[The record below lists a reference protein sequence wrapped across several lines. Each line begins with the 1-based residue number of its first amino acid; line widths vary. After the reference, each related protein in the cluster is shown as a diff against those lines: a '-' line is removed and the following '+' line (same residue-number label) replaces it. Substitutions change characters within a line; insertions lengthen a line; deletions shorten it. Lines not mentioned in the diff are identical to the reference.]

1 MLYFTKLFLTSIFI
15 INVETVIASEAKT
28 GLPQLDLNTY
38 PSLMFWSIISLIL
51 GFVLMKYLVTP
62 NIKSILNS
70 RETSIQN
77 DLVKAKTS
85 NQESEKIKQSII
97 KSQEDIKSKSQKI
110 ISDAILES
118 KQSIEKKEKEIS
130 EKLELKVSE
139 AEQKIIDTQNTV
151 INDVINVE
159 TVIASEA
166 KTGLPQIDLN
176 TYPSLMFWSI
186 NSLILGFVLM
196 KYLLTPNIK
205 SILNS
210 RETSIQN
217 DLVKAKTSNQ
227 ESEKIRQLIIKSQE
241 DIKSKSQKIISDAI
255 LESKQ
260 SIEKK
265 EKEISEKLELKVS
278 EAEQKIIDTQN
289 TVINDVIN
297 VAEEITA
304 DVVRKF
310 TDIKYDKSNVKKAI
324 KLASNNVLMEK

>member
-38 PSLMFWSIISLIL
+38 PSLMFWSIISLII
-51 GFVLMKYLVTP
+51 GFALMKYLVTP

-77 DLVKAKTS
+77 NLVKAKTS
-85 NQESEKIKQSII
+85 NQESEKIRQSII

-110 ISDAILES
+110 ISDAILKS

-130 EKLELKVSE
+130 AKLELKVSE
-139 AEQKIIDTQNTV
+139 AEK
-151 INDVINVE
+151 
-159 TVIASEA
+159 
-166 KTGLPQIDLN
+166 
-176 TYPSLMFWSI
+176 
-186 NSLILGFVLM
+186 
-196 KYLLTPNIK
+196 
-205 SILNS
+205 
-210 RETSIQN
+210 
-217 DLVKAKTSNQ
+217 
-227 ESEKIRQLIIKSQE
+227 
-241 DIKSKSQKIISDAI
+241 
-255 LESKQ
+255 
-260 SIEKK
+260 
-265 EKEISEKLELKVS
+265 
-278 EAEQKIIDTQN
+278 KIIDTQN

>member
-38 PSLMFWSIISLIL
+38 PSLMFWSIISLII
-51 GFVLMKYLVTP
+51 GFALMKYLVTP

-85 NQESEKIKQSII
+85 NQESEKIRQSII

-130 EKLELKVSE
+130 AKLELKVSE
-139 AEQKIIDTQNTV
+139 AEK
-151 INDVINVE
+151 
-159 TVIASEA
+159 
-166 KTGLPQIDLN
+166 
-176 TYPSLMFWSI
+176 
-186 NSLILGFVLM
+186 
-196 KYLLTPNIK
+196 
-205 SILNS
+205 
-210 RETSIQN
+210 
-217 DLVKAKTSNQ
+217 
-227 ESEKIRQLIIKSQE
+227 
-241 DIKSKSQKIISDAI
+241 
-255 LESKQ
+255 
-260 SIEKK
+260 
-265 EKEISEKLELKVS
+265 
-278 EAEQKIIDTQN
+278 KIIDTQN

-304 DVVRKF
+304 DVVKKF
-310 TDIKYDKSNVKKAI
+310 TDIKYDKSKVKKAI

>member
-38 PSLMFWSIISLIL
+38 PSLMFWSIISLII
-51 GFVLMKYLVTP
+51 GFALMKYLVTP

-130 EKLELKVSE
+130 AKLELKVSE
-139 AEQKIIDTQNTV
+139 AEK
-151 INDVINVE
+151 
-159 TVIASEA
+159 
-166 KTGLPQIDLN
+166 
-176 TYPSLMFWSI
+176 
-186 NSLILGFVLM
+186 
-196 KYLLTPNIK
+196 
-205 SILNS
+205 
-210 RETSIQN
+210 
-217 DLVKAKTSNQ
+217 
-227 ESEKIRQLIIKSQE
+227 
-241 DIKSKSQKIISDAI
+241 
-255 LESKQ
+255 
-260 SIEKK
+260 
-265 EKEISEKLELKVS
+265 
-278 EAEQKIIDTQN
+278 KIIDTQN

-304 DVVRKF
+304 DVVKKF

-324 KLASNNVLMEK
+324 KLASNNISMEK

>member
-38 PSLMFWSIISLIL
+38 PSLIFWSIISLIL

-85 NQESEKIKQSII
+85 NQESEKIRQSII

-130 EKLELKVSE
+130 AKLELKVSE
-139 AEQKIIDTQNTV
+139 ADK
-151 INDVINVE
+151 
-159 TVIASEA
+159 
-166 KTGLPQIDLN
+166 
-176 TYPSLMFWSI
+176 
-186 NSLILGFVLM
+186 
-196 KYLLTPNIK
+196 
-205 SILNS
+205 
-210 RETSIQN
+210 
-217 DLVKAKTSNQ
+217 
-227 ESEKIRQLIIKSQE
+227 
-241 DIKSKSQKIISDAI
+241 
-255 LESKQ
+255 
-260 SIEKK
+260 
-265 EKEISEKLELKVS
+265 
-278 EAEQKIIDTQN
+278 KIIDTQN

>member
-38 PSLMFWSIISLIL
+38 PSLMFWSIISLII
-51 GFVLMKYLVTP
+51 GFALMKYLVTP

-85 NQESEKIKQSII
+85 NQESEKIRQSII

-130 EKLELKVSE
+130 AKLELKVSQ
-139 AEQKIIDTQNTV
+139 AEKKIID
-151 INDVINVE
+151 I
-159 TVIASEA
+159 
-166 KTGLPQIDLN
+166 
-176 TYPSLMFWSI
+176 
-186 NSLILGFVLM
+186 
-196 KYLLTPNIK
+196 
-205 SILNS
+205 
-210 RETSIQN
+210 
-217 DLVKAKTSNQ
+217 
-227 ESEKIRQLIIKSQE
+227 
-241 DIKSKSQKIISDAI
+241 
-255 LESKQ
+255 
-260 SIEKK
+260 
-265 EKEISEKLELKVS
+265 
-278 EAEQKIIDTQN
+278 QN

-304 DVVRKF
+304 DVVNKF
-310 TDIKYDKSNVKKAI
+310 TDIKYDKSNIKKAV
-324 KLASNNVLMEK
+324 KLASNNILMEK

>member
-130 EKLELKVSE
+130 AKLELKVSE
-139 AEQKIIDTQNTV
+139 AEK
-151 INDVINVE
+151 
-159 TVIASEA
+159 
-166 KTGLPQIDLN
+166 
-176 TYPSLMFWSI
+176 
-186 NSLILGFVLM
+186 
-196 KYLLTPNIK
+196 
-205 SILNS
+205 
-210 RETSIQN
+210 
-217 DLVKAKTSNQ
+217 
-227 ESEKIRQLIIKSQE
+227 
-241 DIKSKSQKIISDAI
+241 
-255 LESKQ
+255 
-260 SIEKK
+260 
-265 EKEISEKLELKVS
+265 
-278 EAEQKIIDTQN
+278 KIIDTQN

-324 KLASNNVLMEK
+324 KLAANNVLMEK

>member
-1 MLYFTKLFLTSIFI
+1 MLYFTKLFLTSMFI

-85 NQESEKIKQSII
+85 NQESEKIRQSII

-130 EKLELKVSE
+130 AKLELKVSE
-139 AEQKIIDTQNTV
+139 AEK
-151 INDVINVE
+151 
-159 TVIASEA
+159 
-166 KTGLPQIDLN
+166 
-176 TYPSLMFWSI
+176 
-186 NSLILGFVLM
+186 
-196 KYLLTPNIK
+196 
-205 SILNS
+205 
-210 RETSIQN
+210 
-217 DLVKAKTSNQ
+217 
-227 ESEKIRQLIIKSQE
+227 
-241 DIKSKSQKIISDAI
+241 
-255 LESKQ
+255 
-260 SIEKK
+260 
-265 EKEISEKLELKVS
+265 
-278 EAEQKIIDTQN
+278 KIIDTQN

-304 DVVRKF
+304 DVVKKF

-324 KLASNNVLMEK
+324 KLASNNILMEK

>member
-1 MLYFTKLFLTSIFI
+1 MLYFIKLFLTPIAI
-15 INVETVIASEAKT
+15 INVKIANASEAKT

-38 PSLMFWSIISLIL
+38 PSLMFWSIVSLIL
-51 GFVLMKYLVTP
+51 GFILTKYLVTP

-130 EKLELKVSE
+130 AKLELKVSE
-139 AEQKIIDTQNTV
+139 AEK
-151 INDVINVE
+151 
-159 TVIASEA
+159 
-166 KTGLPQIDLN
+166 
-176 TYPSLMFWSI
+176 
-186 NSLILGFVLM
+186 
-196 KYLLTPNIK
+196 
-205 SILNS
+205 
-210 RETSIQN
+210 
-217 DLVKAKTSNQ
+217 
-227 ESEKIRQLIIKSQE
+227 
-241 DIKSKSQKIISDAI
+241 
-255 LESKQ
+255 
-260 SIEKK
+260 
-265 EKEISEKLELKVS
+265 
-278 EAEQKIIDTQN
+278 KIIDTQN

-304 DVVRKF
+304 DVVKKF

-324 KLASNNVLMEK
+324 KLASNNILMEK

>member
-15 INVETVIASEAKT
+15 INIETVIASEAKT

-38 PSLMFWSIISLIL
+38 PSLMFWSIISLII
-51 GFVLMKYLVTP
+51 GFALMKYLVTP

-85 NQESEKIKQSII
+85 NQESEKIRQSII

-130 EKLELKVSE
+130 AKLELKVSE
-139 AEQKIIDTQNTV
+139 AEK
-151 INDVINVE
+151 
-159 TVIASEA
+159 
-166 KTGLPQIDLN
+166 
-176 TYPSLMFWSI
+176 
-186 NSLILGFVLM
+186 
-196 KYLLTPNIK
+196 
-205 SILNS
+205 
-210 RETSIQN
+210 
-217 DLVKAKTSNQ
+217 
-227 ESEKIRQLIIKSQE
+227 
-241 DIKSKSQKIISDAI
+241 
-255 LESKQ
+255 
-260 SIEKK
+260 
-265 EKEISEKLELKVS
+265 
-278 EAEQKIIDTQN
+278 KIIDTQN

-304 DVVRKF
+304 EVVRKF

-324 KLASNNVLMEK
+324 KLAANNVLMEK

>member
-38 PSLMFWSIISLIL
+38 PSLMFWSIISLII
-51 GFVLMKYLVTP
+51 GFALMKYLVTP

-85 NQESEKIKQSII
+85 NQECEKIKQSII

-130 EKLELKVSE
+130 AKLELKVSE
-139 AEQKIIDTQNTV
+139 AEK
-151 INDVINVE
+151 
-159 TVIASEA
+159 
-166 KTGLPQIDLN
+166 
-176 TYPSLMFWSI
+176 
-186 NSLILGFVLM
+186 
-196 KYLLTPNIK
+196 
-205 SILNS
+205 
-210 RETSIQN
+210 
-217 DLVKAKTSNQ
+217 
-227 ESEKIRQLIIKSQE
+227 
-241 DIKSKSQKIISDAI
+241 
-255 LESKQ
+255 
-260 SIEKK
+260 
-265 EKEISEKLELKVS
+265 
-278 EAEQKIIDTQN
+278 KIIDTQN

>member
-85 NQESEKIKQSII
+85 NQESEKIRQSII

-130 EKLELKVSE
+130 AKLELKVSE
-139 AEQKIIDTQNTV
+139 AEK
-151 INDVINVE
+151 
-159 TVIASEA
+159 
-166 KTGLPQIDLN
+166 
-176 TYPSLMFWSI
+176 
-186 NSLILGFVLM
+186 
-196 KYLLTPNIK
+196 
-205 SILNS
+205 
-210 RETSIQN
+210 
-217 DLVKAKTSNQ
+217 
-227 ESEKIRQLIIKSQE
+227 
-241 DIKSKSQKIISDAI
+241 
-255 LESKQ
+255 
-260 SIEKK
+260 
-265 EKEISEKLELKVS
+265 
-278 EAEQKIIDTQN
+278 KIIDTQN

-310 TDIKYDKSNVKKAI
+310 TDIKYDKSNIKKAI
-324 KLASNNVLMEK
+324 KLASNNILMEK

>member
-38 PSLMFWSIISLIL
+38 PSLMFWSIISLII
-51 GFVLMKYLVTP
+51 GFALMKYLVTP

-85 NQESEKIKQSII
+85 NQESEKIRQSII

-130 EKLELKVSE
+130 TKLELKVSE
-139 AEQKIIDTQNTV
+139 AEK
-151 INDVINVE
+151 
-159 TVIASEA
+159 
-166 KTGLPQIDLN
+166 
-176 TYPSLMFWSI
+176 
-186 NSLILGFVLM
+186 
-196 KYLLTPNIK
+196 
-205 SILNS
+205 
-210 RETSIQN
+210 
-217 DLVKAKTSNQ
+217 
-227 ESEKIRQLIIKSQE
+227 
-241 DIKSKSQKIISDAI
+241 
-255 LESKQ
+255 
-260 SIEKK
+260 
-265 EKEISEKLELKVS
+265 
-278 EAEQKIIDTQN
+278 KIIDTQN

>member
-38 PSLMFWSIISLIL
+38 PSLMFWSIISLII
-51 GFVLMKYLVTP
+51 GFALMKYLVTP

-97 KSQEDIKSKSQKI
+97 KSQEEIKSKSQKI

-130 EKLELKVSE
+130 AKLELKVSE
-139 AEQKIIDTQNTV
+139 AEK
-151 INDVINVE
+151 
-159 TVIASEA
+159 
-166 KTGLPQIDLN
+166 
-176 TYPSLMFWSI
+176 
-186 NSLILGFVLM
+186 
-196 KYLLTPNIK
+196 
-205 SILNS
+205 
-210 RETSIQN
+210 
-217 DLVKAKTSNQ
+217 
-227 ESEKIRQLIIKSQE
+227 
-241 DIKSKSQKIISDAI
+241 
-255 LESKQ
+255 
-260 SIEKK
+260 
-265 EKEISEKLELKVS
+265 
-278 EAEQKIIDTQN
+278 KIIDTQN

-304 DVVRKF
+304 DVVKKF

-324 KLASNNVLMEK
+324 KLASNNILMEK

>member
-38 PSLMFWSIISLIL
+38 PSLMFWSIISLII

-85 NQESEKIKQSII
+85 NQESEKIRQSII

-130 EKLELKVSE
+130 AKLELKVSE
-139 AEQKIIDTQNTV
+139 AEK
-151 INDVINVE
+151 
-159 TVIASEA
+159 
-166 KTGLPQIDLN
+166 
-176 TYPSLMFWSI
+176 
-186 NSLILGFVLM
+186 
-196 KYLLTPNIK
+196 
-205 SILNS
+205 
-210 RETSIQN
+210 
-217 DLVKAKTSNQ
+217 
-227 ESEKIRQLIIKSQE
+227 
-241 DIKSKSQKIISDAI
+241 
-255 LESKQ
+255 
-260 SIEKK
+260 
-265 EKEISEKLELKVS
+265 
-278 EAEQKIIDTQN
+278 KIIDTQN

>member
-38 PSLMFWSIISLIL
+38 PSLMFWSIISLII
-51 GFVLMKYLVTP
+51 GFALMKYLVTP

-85 NQESEKIKQSII
+85 NQESEKIRQSII

-110 ISDAILES
+110 ISEAILES

-130 EKLELKVSE
+130 AKLELKVSE
-139 AEQKIIDTQNTV
+139 AEK
-151 INDVINVE
+151 
-159 TVIASEA
+159 
-166 KTGLPQIDLN
+166 
-176 TYPSLMFWSI
+176 
-186 NSLILGFVLM
+186 
-196 KYLLTPNIK
+196 
-205 SILNS
+205 
-210 RETSIQN
+210 
-217 DLVKAKTSNQ
+217 
-227 ESEKIRQLIIKSQE
+227 
-241 DIKSKSQKIISDAI
+241 
-255 LESKQ
+255 
-260 SIEKK
+260 
-265 EKEISEKLELKVS
+265 
-278 EAEQKIIDTQN
+278 KIIDTQN

-304 DVVRKF
+304 DVVKKF

-324 KLASNNVLMEK
+324 KLASNNILMEK